1 MSLWFRNLHIYRFVD
16 GFSLSQEALEEKLA
30 NHRFQS
36 CARQAKESIGWIS
49 PLHRHFDELTYEA
62 HGCLLLCMRKE
73 EKVIPAS
80 AVNEAL
86 EERVAEV
93 EEQQGRQVFKK
104 EKQQLKED
112 ILALMLPK
120 AFTRATHCF
129 AYIDTKNGFLI
140 VNAGS
145 NSLADTFIS
154 LLIES
159 VGQLGAAKI
168 AGDENPATIMN
179 LWLKDELPE
188 GWSLTGEYELK
199 DPADERV
206 ARFRDNEAEN
216 LVIGDLLDDGYW
228 VNKLGIQYQD
238 ELKAVIQHDL
248 QIKSVKFD
256 DELVKE
262 NEDIDSEDKMARWD
276 ADFVLMTRT
285 LAGFVEA
292 LLAEFQVGDTVEA

>member
-1 MSLWFRNLHIYRFVD
+1 M
-16 GFSLSQEALEEKLA
+16 
-30 NHRFQS
+30 
-36 CARQAKESIGWIS
+36 
-49 PLHRHFDELTYEA
+49 
-62 HGCLLLCMRKE
+62 
-73 EKVIPAS
+73 
-80 AVNEAL
+80 
-86 EERVAEV
+86 
-93 EEQQGRQVFKK
+93 
-104 EKQQLKED
+104 
-112 ILALMLPK
+112 
-120 AFTRATHCF
+120 
-129 AYIDTKNGFLI
+129 I

-168 AGDENPATIMN
+168 AGDENPAAIMN